1 MYIIQAIHNQIHNR
15 KYILLKNFVSK
26 LKSFFGAKPKTVVP
40 PKPSQQK
47 DSPKQ
52 HPHAQKKHTT
62 EKAAGSRH
70 PRDGRKK
77 ETREEY
83 RLRHER
89 EGKEKGTVRNQQIVE
104 TVREK
109 EKPKRVI
116 PSEPWDQSSY
126 KVPVV
131 DGKTRFQDF
140 DLPQD
145 ILHAIADLNF
155 QYCTPVQA
163 ETFPRSL
170 AGEDISAQAQTG
182 TGKTA
187 AFLITIFT
195 HIHKNPTKDRPKGTP
210 RALILAPTRE
220 LVMQIEKDAH
230 SLGKYSE
237 TTILSLVGGID
248 YNKQMQQL
256 KTETVDVI
264 VATPGRLIDF
274 KKQKLVDLSKVE
286 ILIIDEADRMLDMG
300 FIPAVRSIVLST
312 PQKSQRQTMFF
323 TATMNSE
330 VKRLAE
336 SWTRQAIEVTI
347 MPDTVALSTIEQI
360 TYITTKDEKF
370 NLLYNLM
377 MQKQL
382 ERVLVFVNRRD
393 VGRDL
398 KEKLE
403 TYGVSCTVLSG
414 DVDQRQRIKRLEN
427 FREGKVRVLV
437 ATDVASRGLHV
448 DAISHVINYN
458 LPQDAEEFV
467 HRIGRTG
474 RAGASGIAI
483 SFADEEDSY
492 EIPKLEEYMKR
503 KIDCI
508 YPDET
513 LLAPV
518 PEVFPRY
525 EQKKEKTERRDSH
538 RRSNTRR
545 PPPRRRS

>member
-1 MYIIQAIHNQIHNR
+1 M
-15 KYILLKNFVSK
+15 LKNFVSK
-26 LKSFFGAKPKTVVP
+26 LKTLFGAKPKTVLP
-40 PKPSQQK
+40 LKPASQK
-47 DSPKQ
+47 ELPKQ
-52 HPHAQKKHTT
+52 HQHPQKKHPS
-62 EKAAGSRH
+62 EKPAGAHH
-70 PRDGRKK
+70 PRDIRKR

-83 RLRHER
+83 RLRHEKQDR
-89 EGKEKGTVRNQQIVE
+89 EKEHDQVLIVA
-104 TVREK
+104 K
-109 EKPKRVI
+109 EKPKAFI
-116 PSEPWDQSSY
+116 PSEPWDPSSF

-140 DLPQD
+140 DLPQE

-155 QYCTPVQA
+155 QYCTEVQA
-163 ETFPRSL
+163 QTLPIALR
-170 AGEDISAQAQTG
+170 GDDVTAQAQTG

-187 AFLITIFT
+187 AFLITIFS
-195 HIHKNPTKDRPKGTP
+195 HIIRNPLKDQKKGTP

-220 LVMQIEKDAH
+220 LVMQIEKDARL
-230 SLGKYSE
+230 LGKYAPC
-237 TTILSLVGGID
+237 TVLSLVGGID
-248 YNKQMQQL
+248 YNKQMQSL
-256 KTETVDVI
+256 KHETVDIV

-274 KKQKLVDLSKVE
+274 KKQKYVDLGKAEFLV
-286 ILIIDEADRMLDMG
+286 IDEADRMLDMG

-312 PQKSQRQTMFF
+312 PQKSERQTMFF

-336 SWTRQAIEVTI
+336 SWTRQAIEVTVT
-347 MPDTVALSTIEQI
+347 PDTMAVSAIEQI

-370 NLLYNLM
+370 PLLYNLM
-377 MQKQL
+377 QQKHL
-382 ERVLVFVNRRD
+382 ERVLIFVNRRD

-403 TYGVSCTVLSG
+403 TYGIPCTLLSG

-458 LPQDAEEFV
+458 MPQDAEEFV

-474 RAGASGIAI
+474 RAGATGIAI

-492 EIPKLEEYMKR
+492 EIPKLEEFMKR
-503 KIDCI
+503 KIECI

-518 PEVFPRY
+518 TEIFPRK
-525 EQKKEKTERRDSH
+525 ELKKD
-538 RRSNTRR
+538 R
-545 PPPRRRS
+545 PSGSRTGSRGRGRKPGSTKRPPRRTS

>member
-1 MYIIQAIHNQIHNR
+1 LF
-15 KYILLKNFVSK
+15 KTFVTK
-26 LKSFFGAKPKTVVP
+26 LKSFFADKPKTVLP
-40 PKPSQQK
+40 PKPTPQK
-47 DSPKQ
+47 ETPKQ
-52 HPHAQKKHTT
+52 HPHSQKKFPQ
-62 EKAAGSRH
+62 EKPAGTHH
-70 PRDGRKK
+70 PRDQRKR

-83 RLRHER
+83 RLRHE
-89 EGKEKGTVRNQQIVE
+89 KQD
-104 TVREK
+104 REK
-109 EKPKRVI
+109 QNTQVLTVAEETPKPKRIVS
-116 PSEPWDQSSY
+116 SEPWDPAAF
-126 KVPVV
+126 KVPVT
-131 DGKTRFQDF
+131 DGKSRFQDF
-140 DLPQD
+140 DLPQEVM
-145 ILHAIADLNF
+145 HAIADLNF
-155 QYCTPVQA
+155 QYCTEVQA
-163 ETFPRSL
+163 QTLPISL
-170 AGEDISAQAQTG
+170 RGDDVTAQAQTG

-187 AFLITIFT
+187 AFLLTIFT
-195 HIHKNPTKDRPKGTP
+195 HIIRNPIKDQKKGTP

-220 LVMQIEKDAH
+220 LVMQIEKDANL
-230 SLGKYSE
+230 LGKY
-237 TTILSLVGGID
+237 TNCTVLSLVGGID
-248 YNKQMQQL
+248 YNKQMQSL
-256 KTETVDVI
+256 KHETVDVI

-274 KKQKLVDLSKVE
+274 KKQKFVDLGKTE

-312 PQKSQRQTMFF
+312 PQKSERQTMFF

-336 SWTRQAIEVTI
+336 SWTRQAVEVTVT
-347 MPDTVALSTIEQI
+347 PDTLAVSAIEQI

-377 MQKQL
+377 MQKHL

-398 KEKLE
+398 KERLE
-403 TYGVSCTVLSG
+403 TYGVPCTVLSG

-458 LPQDAEEFV
+458 MPQDAEEFV

-474 RAGASGIAI
+474 RAGATGIAI

-503 KIDCI
+503 KIECI
-508 YPDET
+508 YPDEV

-518 PEVFPRY
+518 PEIYMRK
-525 EQKKEKTERRDSH
+525 EQKRERPPRSREGQ
-538 RRSNTRR
+538 RRTGGARR
-545 PPPRRRS
+545 PPRKRS